1 MSTLCTLDLSSSLS
15 PLLLLEV
22 IEKKKCFSVSN
33 TYVFVFGFSDLRRW
47 NVFWFY
53 YLGQKNLD
61 LMVDSE
67 FQFLVFLK
75 NLMVFKF

>member
-33 TYVFVFGFSDLRRW
+33 TYVFVFGLISDLRRW
-47 NVFWFY
+47 NVNLKLPKFY
-53 YLGQKNLD
+53 LINI
-61 LMVDSE
+61 
-67 FQFLVFLK
+67 LK
-75 NLMVFKF
+75 

>member
-33 TYVFVFGFSDLRRW
+33 TYVLVFGLISDLRRW
-47 NVFWFY
+47 NVNLKLPKFY
-53 YLGQKNLD
+53 LINI
-61 LMVDSE
+61 
-67 FQFLVFLK
+67 LK
-75 NLMVFKF
+75 